1 MEKIL
6 IVEDD
11 DYINQLLVDLLEET
25 YELEQAFSG
34 TEAKRIFK
42 KGKYDLILLDLM
54 LPGLS
59 GQDLIKEIRKDSNVP
74 IIVIT
79 AKSEMSVLAE
89 VFKLGA
95 NDYIAKPFHNVEVQ
109 ARIESLLKNTRQNSK
124 KKEEVLEAAGI
135 EMNLQTHT
143 VLFNGHEIDL
153 KLKEFDL
160 LKCFLE
166 NPRKVF
172 TKANLYETVWKE
184 PYYGDDNTIAVHI
197 SRLRNKLEP
206 YSEDELIKTVW
217 GVGFKLHYK

>member
-1 MEKIL
+1 MKKIL

-11 DYINQLLVDLLEET
+11 DHINQLLVDLLEKT
-25 YELEQAFSG
+25 YDVEQAFSG
-34 TEAKRIFK
+34 TEAKRLFK
-42 KGKYDLILLDLM
+42 KGDYDLVLLDLM

-59 GQDLIKEIRKDSNVP
+59 GENLIKDIRDHSDSP

-109 ARIESLLKNTRQNSK
+109 ARIESLLKSTLNEK
-124 KKEEVLEAAGI
+124 KKDKEVLAAAGI

-143 VLFNGHEIDL
+143 VLCNGHEIDL

-197 SRLRNKLEP
+197 SRLRNKFEP
-206 YSEDELIKTVW
+206 YIEDELIDTVW
-217 GVGFKLHYK
+217 GVGFKLHNQ

>member
-1 MEKIL
+1 MKKLL

-11 DYINQLLVDLLEET
+11 DHINQLLGELLEKT
-25 YELEQAFSG
+25 YDLEQAFSG
-34 TEAKRIFK
+34 TEAKRLFK
-42 KGKYDLILLDLM
+42 NGTYDLILLDLM

-89 VFKLGA
+89 VLKLGA

-109 ARIESLLKNTRQNSK
+109 ARIESLLKNTRRNSK

-135 EMNLQTHT
+135 EMNLQTHN
-143 VLFNGHEIDL
+143 VLFKGHEIDL

-197 SRLRNKLEP
+197 SRLRNKFKP
-206 YSEDELIKTVW
+206 YIEDELIETVW
-217 GVGFKLHYK
+217 GVGFKLHHE